1 MYLPGSASVAL
12 LLTILT
18 TVFWGS
24 WANSFKVTR
33 NYPFPLF
40 YWDYVFGVVLCALIF
55 AFTLGSHGSAGE
67 PFLVNLQTA
76 DHSDLVMALVG

>member
-1 MYLPGSASVAL
+1 MYLPVSASVAL
-12 LLTILT
+12 LMTVLT

-40 YWDYVFGVVLCALIF
+40 YWDYVLGVVLCSLGF
-55 AFTLGSHGSAGE
+55 AFTLGSHGSAEIGRAH
-67 PFLVNLQTA
+67 V
-76 DHSDLVMALVG
+76 